1 MIIRKAATYVI
12 TLGSKSTLGVKGF
25 AAAFSAIKWM
35 NFYGEWQRLPEQ
47 DIAALR
53 GVASRKERRGALTR
67 EEAKP

>member
-1 MIIRKAATYVI
+1 M
-12 TLGSKSTLGVKGF
+12 LGVRGF
-25 AAAFSAIKWM
+25 TAAFSAIKWM